1 MQNKQTRG
9 AVALTLALCALQPA
23 ASQAADS
30 TAASLTRI
38 EAETLLLRAR
48 EKQLEVQSSII
59 TKQNE
64 IAAKQTMGAMLSQP
78 VVVGDPVVRA
88 VEGLGGTLYAT
99 LELANGSVAEV
110 QVGSVLPGGMRIV
123 SIQNNEVMASAPGR
137 KRVRLSGYTQQVNA
151 FDAGAPAPSLPAAAQ
166 RGAR

>member
-1 MQNKQTRG
+1 MQNNQTRG
-9 AVALTLALCALQPA
+9 VAALTLALCMLPPA
-23 ASQAADS
+23 VARAES

-38 EAETLLLRAR
+38 EAETMLLRAR

-88 VEGLGGTLYAT
+88 VEGLGDTMFAT
-99 LELANGSVAEV
+99 LEMSNGSVAEV

-151 FDAGAPAPSLPAAAQ
+151 FNPGTPAPLPVAAAP
-166 RGAR
+166 RSAR

>member
-9 AVALTLALCALQPA
+9 AAALTIALGMLLPA
-23 ASQAADS
+23 AGVRAES

-88 VEGLGGTLYAT
+88 VEGLGDTLFAT
-99 LELANGSVAEV
+99 LEMADGSVAEV
-110 QVGSVLPGGMRIV
+110 QAGSTLAGGMRIV
-123 SIQNNEVMASAPGR
+123 SIRNNEVLATAPGR
-137 KRVRLSGYTQQVNA
+137 KRVRLSGSTPQANLFNPATPAV
-151 FDAGAPAPSLPAAAQ
+151 GATAP

>member
-1 MQNKQTRG
+1 MQNKQTRRI
-9 AVALTLALCALQPA
+9 AALTLALCALLPA
-23 ASQAADS
+23 AGQAADS

-78 VVVGDPVVRA
+78 MVVGDPVVRA
-88 VEGLGGTLYAT
+88 VEGLGGTMYAT
-99 LELANGSVAEV
+99 LEMANGSVAEV

-151 FDAGAPAPSLPAAAQ
+151 FDPGAPAPGLPATAQ
-166 RGAR
+166 RGTR

>member
-9 AVALTLALCALQPA
+9 VAALTLALCMLPPA
-23 ASQAADS
+23 AVRAES

-38 EAETLLLRAR
+38 EAETMLLRAR

-64 IAAKQTMGAMLSQP
+64 IAAKQTMGAMLNQP

-88 VEGLGGTLYAT
+88 VEGLGDTMFAT
-99 LELANGSVAEV
+99 LEMSNGSIVEV
-110 QVGSVLPGGMRIV
+110 QAGSTLPGGMRIV

-137 KRVRLSGYTQQVNA
+137 KRIRLSGYTQQVNA
-151 FDAGAPAPSLPAAAQ
+151 FNPSTPAPMPVAAAP
-166 RGAR
+166 RSAR

>member
-1 MQNKQTRG
+1 MQNDLTRG
-9 AVALTLALCALQPA
+9 AAVLALACCLLPPALVHA
-23 ASQAADS
+23 ES

-38 EAETLLLRAR
+38 EAETMLLRAR
-48 EKQLEVQSSII
+48 EKQLEVQSAII

-88 VEGLGGTLYAT
+88 VEGLGDTMFAT
-99 LELANGSVAEV
+99 LEMSNGSIVEV
-110 QVGSVLPGGMRIV
+110 QPGSVLPGGMRIV

-137 KRVRLSGYTQQVNA
+137 KRIRLAGYTQQVNA
-151 FDAGAPAPSLPAAAQ
+151 FDPATPAPMPVAAAS
-166 RGAR
+166 RSAR